1 MYSLQVLG
9 PGRRI
14 RHGHEEA
21 VGQDSE
27 HYEQAEQRGKRV
39 KETARWH
46 TGQITLFVFANNAA
60 HRDVMFP
67 IML

>member
-14 RHGHEEA
+14 GHGHEEA

-39 KETARWH
+39 KETAPGIQVNYSFCVW
-46 TGQITLFVFANNAA
+46 
-60 HRDVMFP
+60 
-67 IML
+67 